1 MILFVTSRAKYA
13 SVIFMSV
20 VIFERERE
28 REREDTRNTRPSSEV
43 LINKEHV
50 VVHGTVLDVCLQ
62 KRRRLST
69 WLRRIERREKRRK
82 NEEVKPMVY
91 TWYERSAETT
101 SGICSMV
108 SFHCTKENT
117 TERIRMKIWLES
129 RLQTYRFRKS
139 SSLLLSFLSSFTTP
153 NHGPSAQHRRLYYMY
168 I

>member
-1 MILFVTSRAKYA
+1 MWSFSSRRVQSTQVWYLCQL
-13 SVIFMSV
+13 SFSN
-20 VIFERERE
+20 ERE
-28 REREDTRNTRPSSEV
+28 REREDTRNTQPSSEV

-50 VVHGTVLDVCLQ
+50 VVHGTVLDGCLQ

-153 NHGPSAQHRRLYYMY
+153 NHGPSAQHEDY
-168 I
+168 IIYT